1 MPRAFAVYSSAV
13 PSDNTPT
20 LNSAQKRSAAAIIA
34 AQTCTKIGDVLM
46 NPKTVLTWV
55 LTYLGAPAGLISM
68 LVPIRESGSMLPQL
82 LISSWVKRVRHR
94 KRVFIAG
101 ALTQAVAVA
110 SMGFAAM
117 FLSAMAAGW
126 SVLAALTVFA
136 VARAFCSI
144 SSKDVLGR
152 SVPKGVRGRV
162 GGLSATISGLLSAA
176 AAASMTFYRDQK
188 TITVLAWVLLIAA
201 MLWLLGA
208 ALYSLVKE
216 PLPDDAEAEPEVVSD
231 LKKRL
236 SLVLDD
242 SVFRNFIICRCL
254 LLGSA
259 LASPLLVVLGQK
271 HTGTLISLV
280 GFVLAS
286 GLASGVSSFLW
297 GKLADRSG
305 SLTMAIGGLTCTLFG
320 IAGIFIALWFE
331 GLSDSPWCWP
341 VLFLLFNLGYAGVR
355 VGRKTWVVDA
365 AEGDRR
371 TDYVSA
377 SNTLIALCIILMGL
391 LTSAFHSFSP
401 LIPLGIYCFLS
412 LMGCG
417 IALLMHRQERLSD

>member
-1 MPRAFAVYSSAV
+1 MPSK
-13 PSDNTPT
+13 NTPT
-20 LNSAQKRSAAAIIA
+20 LTRDQKHSATAIIA

-55 LTYLGAPAGLISM
+55 LTHLGTPGMIISM

-94 KRVFIAG
+94 KWIFVVG
-101 ALTQAVAVA
+101 ALAQALAVAA
-110 SMGFAAM
+110 MGLAAM
-117 FLSAMAAGW
+117 FLSAIAAGW
-126 SVLAALTVFA
+126 TVLAALSVFA

-152 SVPKGVRGRV
+152 SIPKGVRGRV
-162 GGLSATISGLLSAA
+162 GGMSATLSGLLSTIAA
-176 AAASMTFYRDQK
+176 VMLIFYRDQK
-188 TITVLAWVLLIAA
+188 TLSVLAWVLLIAA
-201 MLWLLGA
+201 MLWLIGA
-208 ALYSLVKE
+208 AIYSLVKE
-216 PLPDDAEAEPEVVSD
+216 PLPDDADAKPQVVTD
-231 LKKRL
+231 LKSRL

-242 SVFRNFIICRCL
+242 PLFRNFIICRCL

-271 HTGTLISLV
+271 HGGSLITLV

-286 GLASGVSSFLW
+286 GLASGISSFLW

-305 SLTMAIGGLTCTLFG
+305 SLAMAIGGLITVFFGLAG
-320 IAGIFIALWFE
+320 IAIELWAK
-331 GLSDSPWCWP
+331 GLSDSVWCWP

-365 AEGDRR
+365 ADGDRR

-377 SNTLIALCIILMGL
+377 SNTLIALFIIVMGL
-391 LTSAFHSFSP
+391 ATSALYGFSP
-401 LIPLGIYCFLS
+401 LIPLGVYSLLS
-412 LMGCG
+412 IGGCG
-417 IALLMHRQERLSD
+417 IALIMYRHEKAAKNAS